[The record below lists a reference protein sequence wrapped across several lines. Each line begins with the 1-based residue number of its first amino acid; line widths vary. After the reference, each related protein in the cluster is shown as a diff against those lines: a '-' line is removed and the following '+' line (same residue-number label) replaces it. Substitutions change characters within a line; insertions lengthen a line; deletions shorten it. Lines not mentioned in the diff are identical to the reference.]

1 MSQLSPGQAR
11 IIDPIQSERARGYTN
26 SEYVGNLIFPRVFVK
41 TYGGQVVEFD
51 AANFKPAKTKRAP
64 GSNVSKKQAGYA
76 GKPYLLSSRAQDAV
90 VPKELQLDAQ
100 NGPGIDLQSDTVD
113 LVVDT
118 MALEMEL
125 KQSTLV
131 RTTANLQ
138 VGNYVTLSGASR
150 WTQSTATITADI
162 RTAREAIRRS
172 IGRYPNTCIISPSAF
187 NACDEQASIRDRLKY
202 TSKDTLSEEMLAGLF
217 NVSTLRIGAA
227 VYDDDADART
237 DVWGDDVVLA
247 YVPENVL
254 KTPANRRSKAIASA
268 GYTYTMEGHP
278 SVGMFEWD
286 RSVRSWVAP
295 VDDDAEPVIAM
306 KGAIYVIKNAGT

>member
-11 IIDPIQSERARGYTN
+11 VIDPIQTERARGYTN
-26 SEYVGNLIFPRVFVK
+26 SEYVGGLIFPRVFVD
-41 TYGGQVVEFD
+41 TYGGKIIQFD
-51 AANFKPAKTKRAP
+51 DANFKPAKTGRAP
-64 GSNVSKKQAGYA
+64 GTAVSKKQAGYS
-76 GKPYLLSSRAQDAV
+76 GEPYVITSRAVDAV
-90 VPKELQLDAQ
+90 VPKENKLDAQ

-113 LVVDT
+113 LVADT
-118 MALEMEL
+118 MALEMEI
-125 KQSTLV
+125 KQSALV

-138 VGNYVTLSGASR
+138 VGNYVTLSGTSR

-162 RTAREAIRRS
+162 KAGREAIRRR

-202 TSKDTLSEEMLAGLF
+202 TSKDTLTEEMLAGLF
-217 NVSTLRIGAA
+217 NVQTLRVGAA
-227 VYDDDADART
+227 VFDDDADVRG
-237 DVWGDDVVLA
+237 DVWGDDVILA
-247 YVPENVL
+247 YVPPSVL
-254 KTPANRRSKAIASA
+254 KTAANRRSRATASA

-278 SVGMFEWD
+278 SVGVFEWD

-295 VDDDAEPVIAM
+295 VDDDAQPVIAM

>member
-11 IIDPIQSERARGYTN
+11 VVDPIQTERARGYAN
-26 SEYVGNLIFPRVFVK
+26 SEYVGSLIFPRVFVD
-41 TYGGQVVEFD
+41 TYGGQVIEFD
-51 AANFKPAKTKRAP
+51 SANFKPAKTRRAP
-64 GSNVSKKQAGYA
+64 GATVAKKQAGYA
-76 GKPYLLSSRAQDAV
+76 GKPYVITSRAQDAV
-90 VPKELQLDAQ
+90 VPKELKLDAQ

-125 KQSTLV
+125 RQSALV
-131 RTTANLQ
+131 RNTANLQ

-162 RTAREAIRRS
+162 RAGREAIRRS
-172 IGRYPNTCIISPSAF
+172 VGRYPNTCIISPSAF
-187 NACDEQASIRDRLKY
+187 NACDEQDSIRERLKY
-202 TSKDTLSEEMLAGLF
+202 TTKDTLTEEMLAALF
-217 NVSTLRIGAA
+217 NVRNLRIGAA
-227 VYDDDADART
+227 VYDDDADVRA
-237 DVWGDDVVLA
+237 DVWGDDVILA

-254 KTPANRRSKAIASA
+254 KTPVNRRSKATAAA
-268 GYTYTMEGHP
+268 GYTYTIEGHP

-295 VDDDAEPVIAM
+295 IDDDAEPVIAM